1 MAKKLK
7 KQKKPEKQKLK
18 LKTDKVVGYVLLL
31 VGLILILLPVYWA
44 VSAYKSGSSPVPI
57 SIMENQIS
65 IQGENENMV
74 VKGISGEGINKTV
87 GLGLWWIAMF
97 LVMMGGGKIANLGIK
112 MIREIKVEV
121 KVKE

>member
-1 MAKKLK
+1 MPKKLK
-7 KQKKPEKQKLK
+7 KQKKPKKWK
-18 LKTDKVVGYVLLL
+18 PKKDKVVGYVLLI

-44 VSAYKSGSSPVPI
+44 VSAFKSGSSPVPI

-65 IQGENENMV
+65 IQGGNENMV

-87 GLGLWWIAMF
+87 GLGLWWMAMF
-97 LVMMGGGKIANLGIK
+97 LVIIGGGKIADLGIK